1 MADPALDL
9 SAVVVLQQ
17 RFDAGHSL
25 TDEEVKRLFAIIDAL
40 RQGHTTPTL
49 IRLSPE
55 EYAALGAVHTSLVH
69 ALKQTGLHLQRATV
83 RDESKLPWVWF
94 YRWDSHPKQGPY
106 GTLSAAVGSAILQ
119 VRSGVLQ
126 KKS

>member
-9 SAVVVLQQ
+9 SAVVTLQQ

-40 RQGHTTPTL
+40 RHGRTVSTL

-55 EYAALGAVHTSLVH
+55 EYAALGAVHTPLVH
-69 ALKQTGLHLQRATV
+69 ALKQTGLHVQRATAPQ
-83 RDESKLPWVWF
+83 EPKLPWVWF
-94 YRWDSHPKQGPY
+94 YRWDNCAKQGPY
-106 GTLSAAVGSAILQ
+106 GTFGAAVGSAILQ
-119 VRSGVLQ
+119 VRSGVLHR
-126 KKS
+126 KS